1 MLIIYALLIVMI
13 VIWSFSFVLVD
24 IALEFVPP
32 MSIALN
38 RFLIAS
44 MVFIFVDLY
53 FFINRKKQVDKYNKN
68 KKKENLRYTRKEWI
82 YLIIASFCGISLFYI
97 AQYSAIEL
105 IGPSLPALFV
115 CLLSPVVIT
124 ILALIFFKEKLTK
137 VKILGFAIAT
147 VGGFLLVSGGDLQI
161 FIPTSPNFLGY
172 LYALITPILWAIYSI
187 VTKRIIIN
195 KSNLKTLKYT
205 AYFGTIELF
214 ILVILNNE
222 LLIFIQNF
230 FNIYVFLTG
239 IYLGIGC
246 YIIGYFIWQKS
257 QNELKSSKGASFL
270 YVQPFLTLLFSMLLN
285 RTETILLWNMVG
297 GVIVLF
303 AVLVINYE
311 KNY

>member
-1 MLIIYALLIVMI
+1 MLIIYALLIVMVI
-13 VIWSFSFVLVD
+13 IWSFSFVLVD

-32 MSIALN
+32 MSIALT
-38 RFLIAS
+38 RFLIVS
-44 MVFIFVDLY
+44 LVFIIVDLY
-53 FFINRKKQVDKYNKN
+53 FLINRKRQVDKYN
-68 KKKENLRYTRKEWI
+68 KKKENLRYTRKEWT
-82 YLIIASFCGISLFYI
+82 YLIIASFCGILLFFV

-137 VKILGFAIAT
+137 VKILGFVIAT
-147 VGGFLLVSGGDLQI
+147 VGGFLLVTGGDLRTLT
-161 FIPTSPNFLGY
+161 PTTPNFLGY
-172 LYALITPILWAIYSI
+172 LFALMTPITWAIYSI
-187 VTKRIIIN
+187 ITKRIIRN
-195 KSNLKTLKYT
+195 KPNFKTLKYI

-214 ILVILNNE
+214 IIVILNNE

-230 FNIYVFLTG
+230 FNIYVFLIG

-257 QNELKSSKGASFL
+257 QKELKSSKGASFL
-270 YVQPFLTLLFSMLLN
+270 YVEPFLTLLFSILLN
-285 RTETILLWNMVG
+285 RTETVLLLNMVG
-297 GVIVLF
+297 GVIVLV

-311 KNY
+311 YN

>member
-13 VIWSFSFVLVD
+13 IIWSFSFVLVD
-24 IALEFVPP
+24 IALQFIPP

-38 RFLIAS
+38 RFLIVS
-44 MVFIFVDLY
+44 LVFIIVDLY
-53 FFINRKKQVDKYNKN
+53 FLINRKIHVDKYNKN
-68 KKKENLRYTRKEWI
+68 KKKEILQYTRKEWI
-82 YLIIASFCGISLFYI
+82 YLIIASFCGILFFFG

-105 IGPSLPALFV
+105 IGPSLPAFFV

-147 VGGFLLVSGGDLQI
+147 VGGFLLVTGGDLRTLT
-161 FIPTSPNFLGY
+161 PATPNFLGY
-172 LYALITPILWAIYSI
+172 LYALMTPITWAIYSI
-187 VTKRIIIN
+187 ITKRIIIN
-195 KSNLKTLKYT
+195 KPNLKTLKYI

-214 ILVILNNE
+214 IIVILNNE
-222 LLIFIQNF
+222 LLILIQNF

-246 YIIGYFIWQKS
+246 YIIGYYIWQKS

-270 YVQPFLTLLFSMLLN
+270 YIEPFLTFIFSIILN
-285 RTETILLWNMVG
+285 RPETILIWNIVG
-297 GVIVLF
+297 GIIVLA
-303 AVLVINYE
+303 AVIVINY
-311 KNY
+311 K